1 MTTETQSKEW
11 DDLAEMDLAEFIV
24 KAYDQGDICGGDLA
38 HFINENVYY
47 ENGSLYT
54 SSTKVMKDFLE
65 EHYEK

>member
-11 DDLAEMDLAEFIV
+11 DGLEEIDLAEFIV
-24 KAYDQGDICGGDLA
+24 EAYNKGDICGGDLA

-54 SSTKVMKDFLE
+54 SSTKVMKDFLNE
-65 EHYEK
+65 YHGK

>member
-54 SSTKVMKDFLE
+54 SSTKVMKDFLNE
-65 EHYEK
+65 YHDK